1 MSSFTLCD
9 LLCCRE
15 VWEQGVEQLPL
26 KRVLYYL
33 KGMCK
38 RSLLDNPESRLV
50 GKVLQVPGFIVTFD
64 HH

>member
-1 MSSFTLCD
+1 M
-9 LLCCRE
+9 
-15 VWEQGVEQLPL
+15 WEQGVEQLPL

-38 RSLLDNPESRLV
+38 RGLLDDPESRLV
-50 GKVLQVPGFIVTFD
+50 GKLLQVPGFIVAFD